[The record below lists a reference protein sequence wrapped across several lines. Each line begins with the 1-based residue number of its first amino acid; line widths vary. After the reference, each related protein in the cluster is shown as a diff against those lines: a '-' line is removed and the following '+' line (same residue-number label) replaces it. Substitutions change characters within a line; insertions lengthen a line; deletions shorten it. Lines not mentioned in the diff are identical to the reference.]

1 MDLANPIGLIYNK
14 MIMDNQPNPPT
25 ISRFKISGKFDS
37 KSLMIIGAVAIL
49 LVAGGVFWYWNQKK
63 DGPSKVPTDETKTGS
78 APKVVELKKLQENVG
93 DGLGASIYEKSQ
105 NPIVDK
111 LSETNPFGKAP
122 INPLKAI
129 YNNPFE

>member
-1 MDLANPIGLIYNK
+1 
-14 MIMDNQPNPPT
+14 MDNQSNPPT
-25 ISRFKISGKFDS
+25 IPGLKLPIKIGS
-37 KSLMIIGAVAIL
+37 KSLMIIIVIL
-49 LVAGGVFWYWNQKK
+49 IAAGGVGFWFWAQKRGASPETPK
-63 DGPSKVPTDETKTGS
+63 TPTTETETGS

-129 YNNPFE
+129 YANPFK